1 MQSDLGGEFFEALW
15 CTWTELSLWLV
26 IGALLSGVIHVLVPS
41 ALIQRQL
48 SGRWG
53 PLRAV
58 LLGIPLPLCSCAV
71 IPTALQLKKDGARD
85 GSVLGFLIATPQTG
99 VDSMF
104 ASASLLGWPFAWFK
118 VFSALLM
125 GLLGGYGLKLSS
137 KEEAQVQTQEPGWQG
152 QGASRAERVLEAR
165 RFVAELVDNLAG
177 WLVFGVLV
185 SAVLEVFV
193 PDAVFATIASW
204 GSVWVTVAV
213 LALSLPLY
221 VCATASVPIA
231 AGLVASGLPLGA
243 ALVFLMAGPATNLA
257 TMGALYRSVGLRA
270 LCWYLGTIIVG
281 SVSLA
286 YVLDQVLGWAPAM
299 SLGQHHQHTASL
311 LEQVCAVFFAGWIAW
326 CLFGQVKNQWL
337 IRRAASA
344 SGPYEEFWVE
354 GLSCEGC
361 VRGLRSKLNVV
372 PGVSD
377 LQIELESGRVRV
389 FGGASVPALHAAS
402 LAAGHKVLEDGP
414 RSVEQG
420 KGCDHDHGH
429 DHGHGH
435 SHADGDC
442 GHGHGHGHSDGD
454 CGHGHGHSHAHGDD
468 HGHSHAGGGCGHGHE
483 HSHTHGDCEHGAKK
497 NQPATHP

>member
-1 MQSDLGGEFFEALW
+1 MQPDLAREFFEAVW

-26 IGALLSGVIHVLVPS
+26 IGAVLSGVIHVLVPS
-41 ALIQRQL
+41 QLIQRQL
-48 SGRWG
+48 SGPWG

-137 KEEAQVQTQEPGWQG
+137 KEGGQAQAQLSNWQAQT
-152 QGASRAERVLEAR
+152 ASRAERIAEAR

-185 SAVLEVFV
+185 SAALEVLV
-193 PDAVFATIASW
+193 PQAVFATIASW

-213 LALSLPLY
+213 LGISLPLY

-231 AGLVASGLPLGA
+231 AGLVAAGLPLGS
-243 ALVFLMAGPATNLA
+243 ALVFLMAGPATNVA

-270 LCWYLGTIIVG
+270 LGWYLGTIIVG

-299 SLGQHHQHTASL
+299 SLGPHHEHAASL
-311 LEQVCAVFFAGWIAW
+311 LEQLCAVLFAGWIVW
-326 CLFGQVKNQWL
+326 SLFGQVKNYWL
-337 IRRAASA
+337 KKRAASA
-344 SGPYEEFWVE
+344 TGAFEEFWVE
-354 GLSCEGC
+354 GLSCQGC
-361 VRGLRSKLNVV
+361 VRGLRSKLYVV

-389 FGGASVPALHAAS
+389 FGGAQRSQLHAAS
-402 LAAGHKVLEDGP
+402 LAAGHKVLEEEPAPAGHG
-414 RSVEQG
+414 SG
-420 KGCDHDHGH
+420 HDHDHAHRHGGCEAH
-429 DHGHGH
+429 DHSHEHGH
-435 SHADGDC
+435 R
-442 GHGHGHGHSDGD
+442 HS
-454 CGHGHGHSHAHGDD
+454 
-468 HGHSHAGGGCGHGHE
+468 
-483 HSHTHGDCEHGAKK
+483 
-497 NQPATHP
+497 P

>member
-1 MQSDLGGEFFEALW
+1 MLMASELAVEFWDAVW

-26 IGALLSGVIHVLVPS
+26 IGAVLSGVIHVLVP
-41 ALIQRQL
+41 ANLIQRQL

-118 VFSALLM
+118 VGSALLM
-125 GLLGGYGLKLSS
+125 GLVGGYGLKLSS
-137 KEEAQVQTQEPGWQG
+137 HEDEVAPAPSSGWQG
-152 QGASRAERVLEAR
+152 QDASVGERAAEAR

-185 SAVLEVFV
+185 SAALEVLV
-193 PDAVFATIASW
+193 PDAVFASIASW
-204 GSVWVTVAV
+204 GSVWVT
-213 LALSLPLY
+213 LAALGLSLPLY

-243 ALVFLMAGPATNLA
+243 ALVFLMAGPATNVA

-270 LCWYLGTIIVG
+270 LGWYLGTIILG

-286 YVLDQVLGWAPAM
+286 YVLDQVLGWTPAL
-299 SLGQHHQHTASL
+299 SLGQHHAHEASL
-311 LEQVCAVFFAGWIAW
+311 LEQACAVFFAAWIAW
-326 CLFGQVKNQWL
+326 CLFGQAKSYWL
-337 IRRAASA
+337 AKRAASA
-344 SGPYEEFWVE
+344 SGPYQEFWVD
-354 GLSCEGC
+354 GLTCEGC
-361 VRGLRSKLNVV
+361 VRGLRTKLYAV

-377 LQIELESGRVRV
+377 LQVELESGRVRV
-389 FGGASVPALHAAS
+389 FGESSRAALEAAS
-402 LAAGHKVLEDGP
+402 SAAGHRVL
-414 RSVEQG
+414 QG
-420 KGCDHDHGH
+420 APPATGQSHSPCSFHDRGHDHSHGHDHGSCGHDRGHDHDHGH
-429 DHGHGH
+429 CGHDHPPGAKRGHAH
-435 SHADGDC
+435 SH
-442 GHGHGHGHSDGD
+442 
-454 CGHGHGHSHAHGDD
+454 
-468 HGHSHAGGGCGHGHE
+468 
-483 HSHTHGDCEHGAKK
+483 
-497 NQPATHP
+497 